1 VAIRIDVESA
11 RRLLQSEFEIAERA
25 YLSAS
30 PLNVDPILRDAADT
44 LFTTRTQAFREALL
58 GCALAR
64 VIDSRIDITLP
75 YAGHGSNAFSGR
87 TLDEQVV
94 NPFLVSRQVPCS
106 KGPYLAVFRRS
117 VRFVHETREGLRDKM
132 GYDAFLR
139 FIEALRQADPNQA
152 KHILR
157 YLLYRFV
164 ELRERSTVQVV
175 VLERMSLQQ
184 IAQVVEHLLS
194 RPSGGRLP
202 VLIVVALLNTI
213 GRAYRLPWRV
223 EWQPINVA
231 DGVSGVG
238 GDVTV
243 WDDEQIY
250 LVIEVTERAVDRGR
264 VEATLRNKISPL
276 GLRDYLFAFTNVEP
290 QKDARLLAE
299 MLFAQGHEVGF
310 IRVHDWVYHNLAT
323 AGNEGRKV
331 FLKEL
336 TELLNGAPAAIKI
349 AWNDAVQQL
358 FSTTIPNEVER

>member
-1 VAIRIDVESA
+1 MAIRIDLETA
-11 RRLLQSEFEIAERA
+11 QRLLQHEFDMAERA

-30 PLNVDPILRDAADT
+30 PLNVDPILRDAADI

-117 VRFVHETREGLRDKM
+117 VRFVHETREGLRDKT

-139 FIEALRQADPNQA
+139 YIEVLKQADPDQA
-152 KHILR
+152 RILLR

-164 ELRERSTVQVV
+164 ELRESSRVPVV
-175 VLERMSLQQ
+175 ALERMSLEQ
-184 IAQVVEHLLS
+184 IAQVVANLLS
-194 RPSGGRLP
+194 RPSGGVLP
-202 VLIVVALLNTI
+202 VLITVALL
-213 GRAYRLPWRV
+213 RAMKRVYRLAWDIK
-223 EWQPINVA
+223 WQPINVA
-231 DGVSGVG
+231 DRTSGVG

-243 WDDEQIY
+243 WDGEQIY
-250 LVIEVTERAVDRGR
+250 LVIEVTEREVDRGR
-264 VEATLRNKISPL
+264 VETTLRDKISQL

-290 QKDARLLAE
+290 QKDAKLLAE

-310 IRVHDWVYHNLAT
+310 IRVQDWVYYNLAT

-331 FLKEL
+331 FLKEF
-336 TELLNGAPAAIKI
+336 TELLNGAPAAIKM

-358 FSTTIPNEVER
+358 FSKTIPNEVER